1 MEISNLYL
9 ENNFMVISSDNNEL
23 NDIVDVILIN
33 KKCNKIYNSKI
44 MIEIGKL
51 YIEVL
56 PTIFEQNEVSDWK
69 ILYKNRKETS
79 YCPFILKNRSTDFDK
94 KSSIKVNQN
103 QYPISFNVDENESI
117 FLTIYPKSL
126 LSLDTISSDEKQLT
140 LYFKN
145 IIQHQN
151 KYTHLLLRNRKTKS
165 VLKFKFSKD
174 ELMVNI
180 KFDKKDFL
188 KSDTI
193 WDMFLSYLN
202 EENEK
207 KIEKVSYYNK
217 METIHTHIEEN
228 NKQNYTINT
237 LLRDG
242 NYVALKIE
250 KDIKVLLETI
260 SNKNNQLSIRF
271 NKKLI
276 ENNIKSIIFK
286 NTKKDKEYTFEL
298 SNQEE
303 FSFEI
308 ELNSELLSM
317 FSKGIWDIFAECHTE
332 QNDLYEVRVQSSV
345 KQSEEIYIYDENNF
359 FDIYILSTEEDNA
372 LISIQDISQKSVICK
387 GVTVGNKLNLLLET
401 DYFFD
406 EPTNI
411 IIKHRKTDI
420 QISLAINRINPY
432 VYYAYLEL
440 DEKNPFKTLGIWDVY
455 YELATSNEEHRYERV
470 KFKTKRVYKI
480 LSDNLFFPNQ
490 NIVDFTA
497 YSTNDDELSLKV
509 SESKMVVNNVN
520 FEQNVLNVSG
530 TINNRL
536 FSRHSSEI
544 TTKMQLLNEDKVIIE
559 QKLNDYSF
567 QDNVCYFNMK
577 LNADRIPISENLI
590 DTILEPRLVFNI
602 GNYSYYQ
609 NITNI
614 EEDYISSKYLIYP
627 NFIFQQEG
635 NNYSMHPRF
644 YRNTLTLKLSYL
656 GKVKLIAAT
665 KNTIKVEINE
675 LEHKMID
682 EAFLIIKKDNNEELR
697 LTETASEFSIEQNNQ
712 FVLKVKNKVRDD
724 ELEDFQNGLYPVVC
738 CVVSNNHKR
747 YIPIDFTDDQLAK
760 DIPIRKKLDIN
771 NNPYS
776 LCYKRRSRELKVELT
791 KQAYKPNI
799 FYLISFYIAF
809 ILAKLVIR
817 RKRYWIV
824 GENLGYSAQDNGYFF
839 FKAAKEKKIKEKVY
853 FVYRDEFLEKN
864 SLNKEKGMIKY
875 DSFKHFFVYF
885 KSDFLIVSH
894 GVRDVLP
901 TIYHNTTKNKK
912 KIIHLQH
919 GIVAMKKV
927 FFHKNSYNG
936 KVRKMVVSSD
946 FEKQLFIEKMKM
958 NPQQIMN
965 SGLIRYDYLNDES
978 QMQEKKIIFV
988 MPTWREWIIK
998 DEETFLQSDFYKNYS
1013 ELLHDK
1019 ELNDYLKENNLVI
1032 KIVPHIE
1039 IRLKYMEY
1047 FSSKYDC
1054 IQVIDTEKETVQELI
1069 KKSSLLITDYSSV
1082 ALDFVYL
1089 NKPVLFYHFDLDDYL
1104 INRGS
1109 FVNLYTDLFGPVAY
1123 QYDDLKIKIKEIQNE
1138 NFIMKEEYI
1147 RKASRHFDH
1156 KDKNNFKRTYKRI
1169 RKFNPKG

>member
-1 MEISNLYL
+1 M
-9 ENNFMVISSDNNEL
+9 ISSDNSEL

-33 KKCNKIYNSKI
+33 KKYNKTYNSKI
-44 MIEIGKL
+44 TIETGKL
-51 YIEVL
+51 YIEIL

-69 ILYKNRKETS
+69 MLYKKKNETT
-79 YCPFILKNRSTDFDK
+79 YYPFILKNKSIDFHK

-103 QYPISFNVDENESI
+103 QYLISFNIEENEAV
-117 FLTIYPKSL
+117 FVTLYPKSL
-126 LSLDTISSDEKQLT
+126 LSLETIASDKKQLT

-145 IIQHQN
+145 IAQN
-151 KYTHLLLRNRKTKS
+151 QKKYTHLLLRNRKTKS

-174 ELMVNI
+174 ELAVNI
-180 KFDKKDFL
+180 KFDKKNFL

-202 EENEK
+202 EENK
-207 KIEKVSYYNK
+207 KEIEKVSYYNK
-217 METIHTHIEEN
+217 DNRIETIHTHNEKSN
-228 NKQNYTINT
+228 NQNYTINT

-242 NYVALKIE
+242 NCVALKI
-250 KDIKVLLETI
+250 DNDVKVLLETI
-260 SNKNNQLSIRF
+260 SNKDNQLSIRF
-271 NKKLI
+271 NKKSI
-276 ENNIKSIIFK
+276 KDNIKSIIFK
-286 NTKKDKEYTFEL
+286 NIKKDKEYIFEL
-298 SNQEE
+298 CNQEE
-303 FSFEI
+303 FAFDI

-317 FSKGIWDIFAECHTE
+317 FSKGIWDIFAECYTE
-332 QNDLYEVRVQSSV
+332 QNDVYQVRIQSSI
-345 KQSEEIYIYDENNF
+345 KQSEKVNIYDENNF
-359 FDIYILSTEEDNA
+359 FDIYALSSEEDNA
-372 LISIQDISQKSVICK
+372 LISIQDISQNSVICK

-406 EPTNI
+406 EPTNV

-420 QISLAINRINPY
+420 QISLTLNRINPY
-432 VYYAYLEL
+432 LYYAYLDLE
-440 DEKNPFKTLGIWDVY
+440 EKNPFKALGIWDIY
-455 YELATSNEEHRYERV
+455 YELTTPNEEHRYERV

-497 YSTNDDELSLKV
+497 YSTVDDELSLKV
-509 SESKMVVNNVN
+509 SESKMVVSNVN

-536 FSRHSSEI
+536 FSRHSPEI

-559 QKLNDYSF
+559 QELKDCSF

-577 LNADRIPISENLI
+577 LNTDLIPVTENLI

-609 NITNI
+609 NITNV

-627 NFIFQQEG
+627 NFIFQQNG
-635 NNYSMHPRF
+635 SKYSMHPRF

-675 LEHKMID
+675 LEHKKID
-682 EAFLIIKKDNNEELR
+682 EAFLIIKKDNDEELR

-712 FVLKVKNKVRDD
+712 FILKVKAKVTGD
-724 ELEDFQNGLYPVVC
+724 ELEDFQNGLYPVIC

-760 DIPIRKKLDIN
+760 DIPIRKKLNIN
-771 NNPYS
+771 KNPYS
-776 LCYKRRSRELKVELT
+776 LCYKRRSRELKVELI
-791 KQAYKPNI
+791 KQAYKPNL
-799 FYLISFYIAF
+799 FYLIRFYLAF

-839 FKAAKEKKIKEKVY
+839 FKAAKEKKVKEKTY

-901 TIYHNTTKNKK
+901 TIYHDTTKNKK

-946 FEKQLFIEKMKM
+946 FEKQIFIEKMKM
-958 NPQQIMN
+958 SPQQIMN
-965 SGLIRYDYLNDES
+965 SGLVRYDYLNDES
-978 QMQEKKIIFV
+978 QNQEKKIIFV

-998 DEETFLQSDFYKNYS
+998 DEETFLQSDFYKSYS
-1013 ELLHDK
+1013 ELLNDK

-1039 IRLKYMEY
+1039 IRLKYMKY
-1047 FSSKYDC
+1047 FSSKYDY

-1089 NKPVLFYHFDLDDYL
+1089 NKPVLFYHFDLEDYL

-1138 NFIMKEEYI
+1138 NFITKEEYI
-1147 RKASRHFDH
+1147 RKSSRHFDH